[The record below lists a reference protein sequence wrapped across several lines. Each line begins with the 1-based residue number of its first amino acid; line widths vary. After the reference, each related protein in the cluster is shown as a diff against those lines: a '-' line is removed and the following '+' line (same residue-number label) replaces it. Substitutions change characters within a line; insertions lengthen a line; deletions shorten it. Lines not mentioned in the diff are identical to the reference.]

1 MPLAWAYRAPPY
13 PTAYVHR
20 HIANWIFSIGEL
32 PPAVD
37 ARISWGGFFSAASH
51 LMSVGSLGD
60 SVIFLA
66 SASFFF
72 GVLLIFPIYAIALAL
87 SGNARTAWFSVTI
100 YIVFNWYQQDYFAPQ
115 AVAMQLYLTVIAVLL
130 WQLRSAEL
138 PTTGVMGG
146 WRRVPGRP
154 PGRDARWLLG
164 MEAVLL
170 LLIAAMVVS
179 HQLTPLVTI
188 ASLFLMSV
196 LGVTRHKLLWL
207 AALLLFCAWFTF
219 GAKGYW
225 LGHLGE
231 LVSEIGNVSSSVD
244 SGVSDRIAGDP
255 VYGRMQLLRMGA
267 GVFLFAIAVLGWF
280 RIRRTKYGLPTA
292 ALALAPFFII
302 AVQSYGGEVVIRC
315 FLYASPFLATLG
327 AIALRPLFSLGTTT
341 QLGRWLGTLL
351 MSSLLLILAS
361 WGLTNRGLNT
371 SFEYTP
377 SDVAVISDQLVDQ
390 ASSAGVGYWGQGSLI
405 LIAVPKAYDIAPDC
419 IRAKQDLAE
428 CTASKD
434 VSYLIVTSQDE
445 KFLRYRFNVD
455 YDAIEQALGRLI
467 SYHGFEMLYQ
477 SEHVKVLKRINAPHV
492 QFGAGQ

>member
-1 MPLAWAYRAPPY
+1 M
-13 PTAYVHR
+13 
-20 HIANWIFSIGEL
+20 NWIFNIGEL

-37 ARISWGGFFSAASH
+37 ARISWGGFFSAAAH

-60 SVIFLA
+60 SVIFLT

-87 SGNARTAWFSVTI
+87 TGNARTAWFSVTI
-100 YIVFNWYQQDYFAPQ
+100 FIVFNWYQQDYFAPQ
-115 AVAMQLYLTVIAVLL
+115 AIVMQLYLTIFAVLL

-138 PTTGVMGG
+138 PIIGVMEG

-154 PGRDARWLLG
+154 PGRDSRWVLG
-164 MEAVLL
+164 LEAVLL

-219 GAKGYW
+219 GASGYW
-225 LGHLGE
+225 LGHLDE
-231 LVSEIGNVSSSVD
+231 VFSEIGNISSSLD

-255 VYGRMQLLRMGA
+255 VYGRMQLLRIGA
-267 GVFLFAIAVLGWF
+267 AVFLFAIAALGWF
-280 RIRRTKYGLPTA
+280 RLRRTKYGLLTA
-292 ALALAPFFII
+292 ALAFAPFTLI

-315 FLYASPFLATLG
+315 FLYASPFLASLA
-327 AIALRPLFSLGTTT
+327 AIALKPLFSLGITT
-341 QLGRWLGTLL
+341 QLGRWLGTVL
-351 MSSLLLILAS
+351 MSSLLLIFAA

-377 SDVAVISDQLVDQ
+377 PDVVVISDQLVHQVD
-390 ASSAGVGYWGQGSLI
+390 SATIAYWGQGTLISL
-405 LIAVPKAYDIAPDC
+405 PRAYDIGPDC
-419 IRAKQDLAE
+419 IRAKRDLAE
-428 CTASKD
+428 CTASRG
-434 VSYLIVTSQDE
+434 VSYVIVTSQDE
-445 KFLRYRFNVD
+445 KFLHYRFNVNH
-455 YDAIEQALGRLI
+455 DAVDQALGRLI
-467 SYHGFEMLYQ
+467 SYQGFEMLYQ
-477 SEHVKVLKRINAPHV
+477 SEHVKVLKRTNAPHV
-492 QFGAGQ
+492 RLGAGQ